1 MESLEVQLT
10 SAIKRYVRLARRNY
24 GFAYTLVVGT
34 ILSSAVAGIGGIT
47 AQLTPF
53 LAGVLALIP
62 AFSSVTA
69 SILKPQ
75 GRANW
80 HYRKAGRL
88 IALRRQLTNEHAD
101 PKDISAEWRLV
112 DGEMDQ
118 EWEKNFGLDA
128 SLVPGIGPKPS
139 QPN

>member
-10 SAIKRYVRLARRNY
+10 RAIKRYVRLARRNY

-34 ILSSAVAGIGGIT
+34 ILSSA
-47 AQLTPF
+47 
-53 LAGVLALIP
+53 LALVP
-62 AFSSVTA
+62 AFSSVAA

-88 IALRRQLTNEHAD
+88 IALHRQLSNEHAD
-101 PKDISAEWRLV
+101 PANISAEWRSV
-112 DGEMDQ
+112 DAEMDK
-118 EWEKNFGLDA
+118 EWEENFGLDA
-128 SLVPGIGPKPS
+128 SSVPGVGARPPKS
-139 QPN
+139 S